1 MTLDTAMN
9 CGIIAGSVIL
19 MLFCIILARRL
30 RRLNDLEQGLGGAIA
45 VMAAEIDRL
54 DRSIR
59 LARQEAM
66 TAGETLAIE
75 VQKAQSERARWD
87 LHLRMREAISS
98 GAVPVSLPG
107 EASDPVSGRGP
118 AARLRRR
125 RVPLDA

>member
-1 MTLDTAMN
+1 MTLDTAME
-9 CGIIAGSVIL
+9 CGIIAGSALL
-19 MLFCIILARRL
+19 MVFCTILARRL

-54 DRSIR
+54 EQSIR

-66 TAGETLAIE
+66 SAGEVLAAE

-87 LHLRMREAISS
+87 LHLRMRDALAAGPAPDAPS
-98 GAVPVSLPG
+98 GAVT
-107 EASDPVSGRGP
+107 
-118 AARLRRR
+118 RLRRR